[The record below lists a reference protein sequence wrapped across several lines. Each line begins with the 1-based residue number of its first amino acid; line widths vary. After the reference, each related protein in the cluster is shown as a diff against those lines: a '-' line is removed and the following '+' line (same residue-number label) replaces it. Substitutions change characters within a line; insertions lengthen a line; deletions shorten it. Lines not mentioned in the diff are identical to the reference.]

1 MTTTSSNL
9 KKPLG
14 RDGPLV
20 APIGLGAMGMSEF
33 YGPADDDESVRVLHH
48 AIDVG
53 MNFIDTAD
61 IGLLARVLATRRD
74 EVFLCTKFGN
84 VRGPNGEFL
93 GVRGDP
99 AYVKE
104 CCAKSLERLGVEQ
117 IDLYYQHRVD
127 PKTPIED
134 TVRAMAELVNEGKVK
149 YLGLSEASAATIRR
163 AHAVHPI
170 TALQVEYSPWT
181 VDIEQNDILRT
192 CEELGIAIVAY
203 SPLGRGFL
211 TGQIKSID
219 DLAPTDYRRMNP
231 RFEGE
236 NFAQNLKLVDEL
248 KAVAADKGVSA
259 TQLALAWVMRQSS
272 KVAIVPIPGTRK
284 IERVDE
290 NWAAKDIVITDEE
303 NSSIR
308 KIIDSFTVH
317 GTRYNAMGM
326 KAVHL

>member
-1 MTTTSSNL
+1 MTTTGSNL

-61 IGLLARVLATRRD
+61 MYGWGRNERLLARVLATRRD
-74 EVFLCTKFGN
+74 DVFLCTKFGS

-134 TVRAMAELVNEGKVK
+134 TVRAMAELVKEGKVK

-219 DLAPTDYRRMNP
+219 DLAPTDYRRMSP

-236 NFAQNLKLVDEL
+236 NFAKNLKLVDEL
-248 KAVAADKGVSA
+248 KTVAAGKGVLHSPHPSV
-259 TQLALAWVMRQSS
+259 L
-272 KVAIVPIPGTRK
+272 K
-284 IERVDE
+284 RVDE